1 MLIDVD
7 AAQYLVAVTTAI
19 KAGRKLPQ
27 MTNICPE
34 CDERVDVF
42 SIDHIVVAL
51 PDREVEDITGVAVV
65 IACEGYWVVDPN
77 AVGIRKPNWMRVDE
91 QIADVANAPSDR
103 FPWNRFGPPSERLVH
118 NPQDDALLR

>member
-27 MTNICPE
+27 MTNECPE
-34 CDERVDVF
+34 CDQKVDVF
-42 SIDHIVVAL
+42 NVEHIVTEL
-51 PDREVEDITGVAVV
+51 PDRSLEDITAVAVV

-77 AVGIRKPNWMRVDE
+77 AVGIRKPHWMSIKQMEEDL
-91 QIADVANAPSDR
+91 ATM
-103 FPWNRFGPPSERLVH
+103 
-118 NPQDDALLR
+118 